1 MAICGNGQ
9 YPFIYR
15 WFSKF
20 VSPFSWGI
28 SHWHVWSGLPR
39 VAGQWCILRCTLR
52 TFGSATSPLWPLCW
66 GFFSDDLSRGAWNQ
80 IAFPRR
86 MVISHSLLHIE
97 SYFNLFQ
104 SISIIFQSYFNHI
117 SIIFQSYFNLFQSI
131 SIYFNLF
138 HMMLLQCVLRFY
150 LLTPMLRSSWVLD
163 FRPERVQFVKVQD
176 QKVAKF
182 KMGRSVMISP
192 SSPSSISSVSQIS
205 IHVATDHGVYSPW
218 VNSGH
223 FGEKRVP
230 GPRSRRAGTDCRP
243 GALLFLHQLDHRL
256 HVAAAEHE
264 SGQVKAAPGRRMVSS
279 RVQEPWMVARC
290 NKM

>member
-104 SISIIFQSYFNHI
+104 SISIYFI
-117 SIIFQSYFNLFQSI
+117 LSSPVWCCFNAFYVSI
-131 SIYFNLF
+131 SW
-138 HMMLLQCVLRFY
+138 LLCSVL
-150 LLTPMLRSSWVLD
+150 LWVLG
-163 FRPERVQFVKVQD
+163 FRPERVPFVKVQNGEISHD
-176 QKVAKF
+176 Q
-182 KMGRSVMISP
+182 
-192 SSPSSISSVSQIS
+192 SIQSIIPDQFS
-205 IHVATDHGVYSPW
+205 IHKYPHS
-218 VNSGH
+218 H
-223 FGEKRVP
+223 
-230 GPRSRRAGTDCRP
+230 RSRSLFTEWILVILGRRGSRSPVPDAVQVLIAG
-243 GALLFLHQLDHRL
+243 LVLFSSFISLDHRL

-279 RVQEPWMVARC
+279 RAMDGSEM
-290 NKM
+290 